1 MAQELTQ
8 DIKRMQEAI
17 YELDVIIGALNF
29 HQHPLKGTLRLNF
42 LIEMNISG
50 WPVLA
55 QGKKRID
62 AAFPKLFPKSEAN
75 ETVFNVTALT
85 EAYHKY
91 KREYVKHVSFTPEGE
106 SLSKYLCIR

>member
-17 YELDVIIGALNF
+17 YELDLIIGGLNHF
-29 HQHPLKGTLRLNF
+29 QQPLKGTLRLYF
-42 LIEMNISG
+42 LIEINILG

-55 QGKKRID
+55 QGKQRID
-62 AAFPKLFPKSEAN
+62 TALPKLFPNSEAN
-75 ETVFNVTALT
+75 EIAFNVTAMT

-91 KREYVKHVSFTPEGE
+91 KREYVKLVAFTPEGE
-106 SLSKYLCIR
+106 SLSKYLWMG

>member
-17 YELDVIIGALNF
+17 YELDVILGEFN
-29 HQHPLKGTLRLNF
+29 HYRQPLKGTLGLYF
-42 LIEMNISG
+42 LIEMKISG

-62 AAFPKLFPKSEAN
+62 AAFPELFPKSEAN
-75 ETVFNVTALT
+75 ETVFNVTAFT
-85 EAYHKY
+85 ESYHKY
-91 KREYVKHVSFTPEGE
+91 KREYVKHVSFTPEGK
-106 SLSKYLCIR
+106 SPSK